1 MTTVMIMTKA
11 QSNLKPIRNTNA
23 DEFQREL
30 YTKFPS
36 THFLSNPKNCD
47 HFLKWNTFFRRN
59 FHRFAIDYLKI
70 DLYPYQALTLYEM
83 GINKMSVIV
92 ACRAA
97 AKSFIIALYACI
109 RCILYPNTKILLSSA
124 TKGQS
129 ELII

>member
-1 MTTVMIMTKA
+1 MVMIMTKT
-11 QSNLKPIRNTNA
+11 QSNLKPIRNPNA

-36 THFLSNPKNCD
+36 THFLSSPKNCD
-47 HFLKWNTFFRRN
+47 NFLKWNTFFRRN
-59 FHRFAIDYLKI
+59 YHRFAIDYMKI

-97 AKSFIIALYACI
+97 AKSFIIA
-109 RCILYPNTKILLSSA
+109 
-124 TKGQS
+124 
-129 ELII
+129 